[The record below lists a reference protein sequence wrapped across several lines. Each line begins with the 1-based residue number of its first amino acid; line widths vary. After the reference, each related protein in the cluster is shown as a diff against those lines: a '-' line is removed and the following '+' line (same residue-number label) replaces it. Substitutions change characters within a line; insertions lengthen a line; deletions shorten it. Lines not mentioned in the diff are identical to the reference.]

1 MAIQQLGLDG
11 TTIAAID
18 PQFNAQRVS
27 MRPVSVAGWNSIG
40 AATGLITVVAAG
52 GVLFSLRN
60 TSSNMIMLRRLAVS
74 YVQTTAFTAAQRV
87 ELGLS
92 VARSI
97 TVAPSG
103 GSGALTTSKH
113 RTSLNQPNVEAIM
126 ATTAALT
133 AGTAT
138 VDPQPI
144 GVVGAWVAAVGTA
157 IASTPIFSHDTG
169 DYPLLLAASE
179 GIRVTMLQTMG
190 AAGVGVLYLNAEF
203 AEVTAY

>member
-11 TTIAAID
+11 QTIAAID

-27 MRPVSVAGWNSIG
+27 MRPVAVTGWNSIG
-40 AATGLITVVAAG
+40 AASGLLTVVAAG
-52 GVLFSLRN
+52 GVVYSLRN
-60 TSSNMIMLRRLAVS
+60 TSSNMIMLRRLAVGW
-74 YVQTTAFTAAQRV
+74 VQTTAFTAAQRV
-87 ELGLS
+87 EIGLS

-113 RTSLNQPNVEAIM
+113 RVTLAQPNVETIM

-157 IASTPIFSHDTG
+157 IQMTPLFSHDTG
-169 DYPLLLAASE
+169 DHPLLLGASE
-179 GIRVTMLQTMG
+179 GVRVTMLQTMG
-190 AAGVGVLYLNAEF
+190 AVGVGVLYLQAEF